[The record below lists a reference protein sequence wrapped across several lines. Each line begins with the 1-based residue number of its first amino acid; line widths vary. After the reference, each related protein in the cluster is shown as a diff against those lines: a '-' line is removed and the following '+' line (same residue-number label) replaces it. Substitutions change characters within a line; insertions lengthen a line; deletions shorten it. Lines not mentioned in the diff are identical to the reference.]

1 MKFSPLFVAMLPAV
15 VAFTGQAAT
24 YQVVELGPIDG
35 YKSSFV
41 SGLNNNNQV
50 VGNLSNRFN
59 YPIDLNSV
67 DFTNTV
73 ITGNLTAAE
82 IEEVKKGNISAK
94 ALTVLTSYLQTSS
107 TVYTTQRFAATYPA
121 RLDTRQLV
129 RIRETAEVQTNN
141 EYLLGIND
149 LNQMI
154 GYATAPFTRQSFT
167 PAATTTTPN
176 PVTQQLWVPSPMHM
190 AGVIFTDKGKY
201 ILPPSYTDYG
211 GGYSV
216 GRGLNNTGK
225 VIGYGSSNMAADIQ
239 TSIAKACDGSTEP
252 KDLCFFRN
260 AVGNAY
266 ETRGMVWQ
274 LDADGKP
281 GTPQLL
287 GFLGDKNSGKA
298 HTRTEYPA
306 VTYTSTPNDIND
318 HGLVVGA
325 SMYSDSDDI
334 RYYLIDAFTGR
345 DEVYHAFHATIFD
358 GAELK
363 SFIDTKEWS
372 SSYATGVNNKNIIT
386 GYAVKNIN
394 STDRNRFF
402 VYDYNTQKLTFP
414 ADLFAS
420 ASTAPEAINDNN
432 LIVGTTESATAGTST
447 RRNVGFLYDINANTF
462 KDINTLLSCKSAYT
476 IVTAT
481 DINEKNV
488 IVATA
493 IKEVERRDVKGEL
506 VKDSAGNVLKEEIAV
521 AVQLNPIANGSI
533 DNCDNS
539 AEQTYERQ
547 GASFGLFGLLA
558 LLPLALRR
566 RRH

>member
-41 SGLNNNNQV
+41 AAINNNNQI
-50 VGNLSNRFN
+50 VGNLSNQFN
-59 YPIDLNSV
+59 YPIDLTSV
-67 DFTNTV
+67 DFTNAV
-73 ITGNLTAAE
+73 ITSNLTAAE
-82 IEEVKKGNISAK
+82 IEDVKKGNINAK
-94 ALTVLTSYLQTSS
+94 ALAVLINYLQAS
-107 TVYTTQRFAATYPA
+107 TAAYTTQRFAGTYPV
-121 RLDTRQLV
+121 RLDTKQLV
-129 RIRETAEVQTNN
+129 RVRDTATVQTNN

-149 LNQMI
+149 LSQMV

-176 PVTQQLWVPSPMHM
+176 PVAQQLWVPAPMHF

-201 ILPPSYTDYG
+201 TLPAAYTEYG

-216 GRGLNNTGK
+216 GRALNNNGK
-225 VIGYGSSNMAADIQ
+225 VIGYGSSSMAADTQ
-239 TSIAKACDGSTEP
+239 AAVAKACDGTTEP
-252 KDLCFFRN
+252 QALCYYRN
-260 AVGNAY
+260 AITNSY
-266 ETRGMVWQ
+266 DTLGMVWQ
-274 LDADGKP
+274 LDANGKP
-281 GTPQLL
+281 GAPQLL
-287 GFLGDKNSGKA
+287 GYLGDKNTGKP
-298 HTRTEYPA
+298 HTRTDYPA

-318 HGLVVGA
+318 AGLIVGA
-325 SMYSDSDDI
+325 SMFSNSDEI
-334 RYYLIDAFTGR
+334 RFYLIGLSGR

-358 GAELK
+358 GTAVK
-363 SFIDTKEWS
+363 SFIDTKEWNS
-372 SSYATGVNNKNIIT
+372 SFATAVNNKNIIT

-394 STDRNRFF
+394 SADRNRFF

-420 ASTAPEAINDNN
+420 ASTVPEAINDNN
-432 LIVGTTESATAGTST
+432 IIVGTTEAATAGTST
-447 RRNVGFLYDINANTF
+447 RRNVGFIYDLSANTF
-462 KDINTLLSCKSAYT
+462 RDINTLLSCKSAYT

-493 IKEVERRDVKGEL
+493 IKEVDRRDSKGDV
-506 VKDSAGNVLKEEIAV
+506 VKDSSGKVLKEEIAI
-521 AVQLNPIANGSI
+521 AVQLNPIANGTI
-533 DNCDNS
+533 DNCSDAS
-539 AEQTYERQ
+539 ATTYERQ
-547 GASFGLFGLLA
+547 GGSFGFLGLLA
-558 LLPLALRR
+558 LLPLFWR

>member
-24 YQVVELGPIDG
+24 YQIVELGPIDG

-41 SGLNNNNQV
+41 AGLNNNNQI

-67 DFTNTV
+67 DLTSTV
-73 ITGNLTAAE
+73 ITASLSAAE
-82 IEEVKKGNISAK
+82 IEEVKKGNINAK
-94 ALTVLTSYLQTSS
+94 ALTVLTSYLQISS
-107 TVYTTQRFAATYPA
+107 GLYTTQRFAGTYPA
-121 RLDTRQLV
+121 RLDTKQLV
-129 RIRETAEVQTNN
+129 RVRETAAVQTNN

-154 GYATAPFTRQSFT
+154 GYATAPFTKQSFT

-176 PVTQQLWVPSPMHM
+176 PVAQQLWVPAPMHM
-190 AGVIFTDKGKY
+190 AGVVFTDKGTY
-201 ILPPSYTDYG
+201 TLPPLYTDFG

-216 GRGLNNTGK
+216 GRGLNNNGK
-225 VIGYGSSNMAADIQ
+225 VIGYGSSTMTADAQTAIAA
-239 TSIAKACDGSTEP
+239 SCDGKTEP
-252 KDLCFFRN
+252 KDLCYYRN
-260 AVGNAY
+260 AVANSY
-266 ETRGMVWQ
+266 ETHGMVWQ
-274 LDADGKP
+274 LDANGKP

-287 GFLGDKNSGKA
+287 GYLGDKNSGKP
-298 HTRTEYPA
+298 HTRTDYP
-306 VTYTSTPNDIND
+306 VVSYTSTPNDVND
-318 HGLVVGA
+318 KGLVVGA

-334 RYYLIDAFTGR
+334 RFYASGYTGR

-358 GAELK
+358 GTELK
-363 SFIDTKEWS
+363 SFIDIKEWNS
-372 SSYATGVNNKNIIT
+372 SFATGVNNKNIIT
-386 GYAVKNIN
+386 GYAVKTIT
-394 STDRNRFF
+394 SVDRNRFF
-402 VYDYNTQKLTFP
+402 IYDYNTQKLTFP
-414 ADLFAS
+414 ADLFGS

-432 LIVGTTESATAGTST
+432 IVVGTTETSTAGTST
-447 RRNVGFLYDINANTF
+447 RRNVGFVYDIAANSF
-462 KDINTLLSCKSAYT
+462 KDINTLLSCNSAYT

-493 IKEVERRDVKGEL
+493 VKEVERRDSKGEL

-521 AVQLNPIANGSI
+521 AVQLNPIANGTI
-533 DNCDNS
+533 DNCS
-539 AEQTYERQ
+539 TTEEQTYERQ

-566 RRH
+566 RRSC

>member
-15 VAFTGQAAT
+15 LAFTGQAAT

-41 SGLNNNNQV
+41 AGLNNNNQI

-67 DFTNTV
+67 DFANAA
-73 ITGNLTAAE
+73 ITANLTAAE
-82 IEEVKKGNISAK
+82 IEEVKKGNINAK
-94 ALTVLTSYLQTSS
+94 ALSVLTNYLQTASG
-107 TVYTTQRFAATYPA
+107 TYTTQRFAATYPV
-121 RLDTRQLV
+121 RLDNRQLV
-129 RIRETAEVQTNN
+129 RVRETAAVQTNN
-141 EYLLGIND
+141 EYLLAIND

-176 PVTQQLWVPSPMHM
+176 PVAQQLWVPAPMHM
-190 AGVIFTDKGKY
+190 AGVVFTDKGKY
-201 ILPPSYTDYG
+201 TLPPAYTAYG

-225 VIGYGSSNMAADIQ
+225 VIGYGSSGMATDTQ
-239 TSIAKACDGSTEP
+239 TAVEKACDGTTEP
-252 KDLCFFRN
+252 KDLCLYRN

-274 LDADGKP
+274 LDANGKP

-287 GFLGDKNSGKA
+287 GFLGDKNTGKA

-306 VTYTSTPNDIND
+306 VSYTSTPNDIND
-318 HGLVVGA
+318 SGLVVGA

-334 RYYLIDAFTGR
+334 RFYMIGLTGR

-358 GAELK
+358 GTELK
-363 SFIDTKEWS
+363 SFIDTKEWTS
-372 SSYATGVNNKNIIT
+372 SFATGVNNKNIIT

-394 STDRNRFF
+394 SVDRNRFF
-402 VYDYNTQKLTFP
+402 IYDYNTQKLTFP

-432 LIVGTTESATAGTST
+432 LVVGTTEAATTGSST
-447 RRNVGFLYDINANTF
+447 RRNVGFLYDLSANTF
-462 KDINTLLSCKSAYT
+462 RDINTLLSCNSPYT

-493 IKEVERRDVKGEL
+493 IKEVDRRDSKGEL
-506 VKDSAGNVLKEEIAV
+506 VKDSAGNVLKEEVAV
-521 AVQLNPIANGSI
+521 AVQLNPIANGTI
-533 DNCDNS
+533 DNCDNT

-547 GASFGLFGLLA
+547 GAGFGWFGLIA

-566 RRH
+566 RRF